1 MPLITKRARE
11 ADMAM
16 EEHFSNST
24 LGVRLEAHQHA
35 QIVSE
40 LSTIG
45 IMSGISL
52 AAGLLVLTIPF
63 SNQIAISLS
72 LLS

>member
-1 MPLITKRARE
+1 
-11 ADMAM
+11 MAM
-16 EEHFSNST
+16 EKHFSNPASDI
-24 LGVRLEAHQHA
+24 RPEAHQYA

-52 AAGLLVLTIPF
+52 AIGLLVLTIPF
-63 SNQIAISLS
+63 SDQIAISLS